1 MKHKVASAKTVTV
14 IKIREEDLIEGLG
27 LKDQGYELTAANAEE
42 MLGEGMLTL
51 SFVQR
56 QPAQSM

>member
-1 MKHKVASAKTVTV
+1 VKHKVASSKTVTV
-14 IKIREEDLIEGLG
+14 VKVREEDLIAALG
-27 LKDQGYELTAANAEE
+27 MDGQGFELTAANAEE

-56 QPAQSM
+56 RPGQQM